1 MDLQSTYTILSP
13 MLPMSVSPVRPW
25 MVRLKSSVRL
35 SMPTQ
40 WQRRSKTVSQ
50 STLSTTDALHGSLLI
65 RQRFGKLKIIM
76 TVVLL
81 KVQMSIRL
89 RKARRRLLILMRSSV
104 ILTDFT
110 QLRRTSLTTMRP
122 ALPKELRSQEKQCLS
137 ALIARLH
144 TLFIR
149 L

>member
-1 MDLQSTYTILSP
+1 MARAASAPKKEISMEEALWKSADKLRG
-13 MLPMSVSPVRPW
+13 SVEP
-25 MVRLKSSVRL
+25 
-35 SMPTQ
+35 
-40 WQRRSKTVSQ
+40 
-50 STLSTTDALHGSLLI
+50 TLSTTDALHGSLLI

-76 TVVLL
+76 TAVLL

-104 ILTDFT
+104 IPTDFT

-122 ALPKELRSQEKQCLS
+122 ALPKELPLQEKQCLS

>member
-1 MDLQSTYTILSP
+1 MKNHRFLWLRNRTTDNRKCEKARNIKEKRTIE
-13 MLPMSVSPVRPW
+13 MF
-25 MVRLKSSVRL
+25 
-35 SMPTQ
+35 
-40 WQRRSKTVSQ
+40 KTVSQ
-50 STLSTTDALHGSLLI
+50 STLSTTDALHGLLLI

-104 ILTDFT
+104 ILTDFM

>member
-1 MDLQSTYTILSP
+1 MKKGRFLWSAYRITEKQKAGKAQNIKEKQLQNS
-13 MLPMSVSPVRPW
+13 R
-25 MVRLKSSVRL
+25 
-35 SMPTQ
+35 
-40 WQRRSKTVSQ
+40 KTVSQ
-50 STLSTTDALHGSLLI
+50 STLSTTDALHGLLLI

-104 ILTDFT
+104 ILTDFM

-122 ALPKELRSQEKQCLS
+122 ALPKELPLQEKQCLS